1 MKSTLLAILVFALSA
16 PPAFVQTAIYG
27 GRGLLRVSSAE
38 PLSGS
43 KFHANSYIQTFL
55 TNNNPQSTSLGKDYT
70 FSIGLTYALGKHTE
84 LTAQFVPYQD
94 DQQNIWGPLG
104 DTQLGIKYHFPFS
117 SNNVLT
123 GVRGFLIFPTAR
135 EHNVPFEPYSSGK
148 VALGAQALFTFDMTE
163 SFPLVPLKFYANI
176 GYIDHNVRDLLLRND
191 QDQALLG
198 AGIKFPIGTLIFFT
212 EYTAELFVHFD
223 ALRFSENPSR
233 LTQGVSLL
241 GPWNLVFNIA
251 ADFDLSSSKDIPGT
265 FYGKDY
271 ANWKLSIG
279 ANYQFN
285 LGKNE
290 QPSGLTRTDSQS
302 PSNRKELEEIRARRQ
317 KAQLEIERMNDAL
330 EEDQKQ
336 DEKEKED
343 NNQSQQF

>member
-1 MKSTLLAILVFALSA
+1 MKSTLLVAIVLVSIASLSFA
-16 PPAFVQTAIYG
+16 QTTIYG

-43 KFHANSYIQTFL
+43 KFHANSYIQTFI

-84 LTAQFVPYQD
+84 LTAQIVPYQD
-94 DQQNIWGPLG
+94 DQQNIWGPQG
-104 DTQLGIKYHFPFS
+104 DTQIGIKYHFPFS

-123 GVRGFLIFPTAR
+123 GVRGFLILPTAR

-163 SFPLVPLKFYANI
+163 SFPIAPLKFYANI
-176 GYIDHNVRDLLLRND
+176 GYIDHNVRDILLRND

-198 AGIKFPIGTLIFFT
+198 VGLKFPIGTLIFFT

-223 ALRFSENPSR
+223 ALRFSENPQR

-251 ADFDLSSSKDIPGT
+251 ADFDLSSSNDIPGT

-271 ANWKLSIG
+271 ADWKLSIG

-285 LGKNE
+285 FGKSS
-290 QPSGLTRTDSQS
+290 QPARTESKS
-302 PSNRKELEEIRARRQ
+302 PATRKELEEIRARRQ
-317 KAQLEIERMNDAL
+317 RARLEIERMNDAL
-330 EEDQKQ
+330 KEDQEQ
-336 DEKEKED
+336 NEQEKDDD
-343 NNQSQQF
+343 NQP